1 MPASARWAFMALLS
15 LIVASYAA
23 TLLLMPAAFPPFLK
37 DRANIVPIAVYAHL
51 TGGMLAIALGPFQ
64 FSRRL
69 RTHYLDV
76 HRWMGRIYLTAI
88 LIGGI
93 GGLVLAP
100 MSQTNVVAHAGFAL
114 LAVAWMFTGARAYQF
129 IRAGDTISH
138 RRWMIRNFSLTFAAV
153 TLRIYIPMSIALH
166 ISFEDAYP
174 AIAWLC
180 WVPNLMVA
188 EWAIVRR
195 VTSNR

>member
-1 MPASARWAFMALLS
+1 MTLLS

-37 DRANIVPIAVYAHL
+37 ERAGIVPLAVYAHL

-69 RTHYLDV
+69 RSHYIDI
-76 HRWMGRIYLTAI
+76 HRWMGRTYLMAI
-88 LIGGI
+88 LVGGLS
-93 GGLVLAP
+93 GLVLARI
-100 MSQTNVVAHAGFAL
+100 SQGGIVAHVGFSL
-114 LAVAWMFTGARAYQF
+114 LAVSWIFTASQAYRY
-129 IRAGDTISH
+129 IRAGDTTSH

-153 TLRIYIPMSIALH
+153 MLRIYIPMSIALH
-166 ISFEDAYP
+166 IPFEQAYP

-180 WVPNLMVA
+180 WVPNLAVA
-188 EWAIVRR
+188 EWAIVPRLISSR
-195 VTSNR
+195 